1 MPTSLEQ
8 ADGKPGRTA
17 AVATVDQANFRRI
30 IRRNIALPL
39 AVGLVTI
46 AVFAVLIAYLV
57 STVNWVE
64 HSERVIGDANEA
76 LRLAVDRESALRGFL
91 LTGDDAFLAP
101 YQAGQPRFQSQITE
115 LTGLVADNP
124 PQIERL
130 KTIQAIQARWNTYA
144 QQMIDL
150 KRKHQDVTDI
160 VAAGR
165 GKAEFDETR
174 RVFGEFLELE
184 QDLRHQRSDAAR
196 SLTGTTV
203 AVFLVFSVLISAL
216 LAFRGRRDLL
226 NLSGNYDDVLK
237 QQVAHTEQ
245 LQEQVW
251 LRSGQRLLAE
261 KVVGQATA
269 PLVGR
274 AILEFLAQYLD
285 VVVAALYVR
294 DRINGEL
301 RRVAT
306 YGFSAESEQNTRN
319 FHEGEGLV
327 GQAASSRRTIVL
339 QQVPENYI
347 RVVSGTGTGAPTSV
361 IVQPI
366 ENDGAVNG
374 IVEMGFMRAAGAR
387 DQEFLQLVSTNI
399 GDFIEAALYRER
411 LQDALAETQ
420 QLNEELQV
428 QQEELRVSNEGLEE
442 RGRALVESQSRLEAQ
457 QAELEQTNVQLE
469 EYAQRLERQKADLL
483 SAQDELAANA
493 ARLEQSSR
501 YKSEFLANMSHE
513 LRTPLNSS
521 LILARLLQEN
531 RTGNL
536 SDEQV
541 RYAETIHASNSDLLV
556 LINDILDLSKVEA
569 GQITIEPVS
578 VSIDALLQSLREM
591 FEPMAAAKHL
601 QFFAQRA
608 PGVPDTIVTDGQR
621 LTQILRNLLSNALK
635 FTEHGEVALDI
646 AAEADMLRVD
656 VRDTGI
662 GIAED
667 KLEMIFDAFQ
677 QADGSTS
684 RHYGGSGLGLS
695 ISREFAR
702 LLGGRIGVVSDLGRG
717 SVFTLWLPTVFSA
730 EAVATMA
737 QAAPTPAGHLRGVPS
752 GATGIAVASGTF
764 AASGASGAPVT
775 VGDPGAAAALARAA
789 EHGVPATPSAGADNG
804 AAPRTP
810 DAPDAAAG
818 KLTGARAL
826 GGSRA
831 DATRQP
837 IDDDRNNRKHD
848 QRLILAIED
857 DLAFAE
863 ILRDLAHELE
873 FDFIHATDAASGV
886 AMVRDLQPTAV
897 LLDVGLPDRS
907 GLTVLEWLKN
917 DPATRHIPIHIVSA
931 TDHAEKALHLGAVGY
946 TLKPTARTTLEAA
959 IRRLETRLRQHM
971 KRVLVIEDDRA
982 MRESIRALLQSDS
995 TEIVAVAT
1003 LAEALEALERTQFD
1017 CVVTDLALPD
1027 GTGYDLLE
1035 RMAVDTALQTLP
1047 VIVYTGRMLS
1057 GDEEHRLRRYSKSI
1071 IIKGAKSPERLLDE
1085 VTLFLHSVE
1094 SSLAPEQQR
1103 MLRTV
1108 RQRDNA
1114 FEGRTILLAEDDVRN
1129 IFALSHVIEPLGA
1142 RLEIARNGREALDLL
1157 EQGVDV
1163 DLVLMDIMM
1172 PEMDGLTATAQIRA
1186 NPRFSQLPIIALT
1199 AKAMAHD
1206 RLRCLEAGADDY
1218 ISKPIDV
1225 DKLISLC
1232 RVWLRQR

>member
-8 ADGKPGRTA
+8 ADAKPDRNA
-17 AVATVDQANFRRI
+17 AVATVDEANFRRI

-39 AVGLVTI
+39 AVGLVTV

-76 LRLAVDRESALRGFL
+76 LRLAVDRESSLRGFL

-101 YQAGQPRFQSQITE
+101 YQAGQPRFQSQIAE
-115 LTGLVADNP
+115 LTGLVSDNP
-124 PQIERL
+124 PQIEKL

-144 QQMIDL
+144 QQMIDA
-150 KRKHQDVTDI
+150 KRKHQDVSDV

-174 RVFGEFLELE
+174 RIFGEFLEIE
-184 QDLRHQRSDAAR
+184 QDLRRQRSDAAR

-203 AVFLVFSVLISAL
+203 VVFLVFSVLISAL

-226 NLSGNYDDVLK
+226 NLSANYDAVLR

-245 LQEQVW
+245 LQQQVW

-294 DRINGEL
+294 DRVNGEL
-301 RRVAT
+301 RRVTT

-319 FHEGEGLV
+319 FHDGESLV
-327 GQAASSRRTIVL
+327 GQAAFSRRTIVL
-339 QQVPENYI
+339 EQVPDNYI
-347 RVVSGTGTGAPTSV
+347 KVVSGTGAGTPTSV

-366 ENDGAVNG
+366 ENDGMVNG
-374 IVEMGFMRAAGAR
+374 IVEMGFMRPVSVR
-387 DQEFLQLVSTNI
+387 DQEFLQLVSTSI

-442 RGRALVESQSRLEAQ
+442 RGHALVESQARLEAQ

-469 EYAQRLERQKADLL
+469 EYAQRLERQKAELIAAQGEL
-483 SAQDELAANA
+483 SANA

-531 RTGNL
+531 RNGNL
-536 SDEQV
+536 TSEQV

-578 VSIDALLQSLREM
+578 VSIDALLRSLREM
-591 FEPMAAAKHL
+591 FEPMAAARHL
-601 QFFAQRA
+601 RFSAQRA
-608 PGVPDTIVTDGQR
+608 PGVPNTIVTDGQR

-635 FTEHGEVALDI
+635 FTERGEVALNV
-646 AAEADMLRVD
+646 AADEAGLLRFD

-684 RHYGGSGLGLS
+684 RQYGGSGLGLS

-717 SVFTLWLPTVFSA
+717 SVFTLWLPTESPA
-730 EAVATMA
+730 EA
-737 QAAPTPAGHLRGVPS
+737 AAPAARTVPTPAGELHGASSGV
-752 GATGIAVASGTF
+752 
-764 AASGASGAPVT
+764 SGAPGAAGT
-775 VGDPGAAAALARAA
+775 PATARDAERGAAA
-789 EHGVPATPSAGADNG
+789 PAGRGS
-804 AAPRTP
+804 AAPRAS
-810 DAPDAAAG
+810 DASAAGTLNGTRASGGLRSDAA
-818 KLTGARAL
+818 
-826 GGSRA
+826 
-831 DATRQP
+831 RQP
-837 IDDDRNNRKHD
+837 IDDDRDNRKHD
-848 QRLILAIED
+848 QRLILAVED

-917 DPATRHIPIHIVSA
+917 DPDTRHIPIHIVSA

-959 IRRLETRLRQHM
+959 IRRLETRLQQHM

-982 MRESIRALLQSDS
+982 MRESIRALLQGES

-1003 LAEALEALERTQFD
+1003 LGEALEELERTQFD

-1035 RMAVDTALQTLP
+1035 RMAADPALQTLP

-1206 RLRCLEAGADDY
+1206 RQRCLEAGADDY

>member
-1 MPTSLEQ
+1 M
-8 ADGKPGRTA
+8 TA
-17 AVATVDQANFRRI
+17 VGAVDQISFRRI

-39 AVGLVTI
+39 ALGVVTM
-46 AVFAVLIAYLV
+46 ALFVALIAYLV
-57 STVNWVE
+57 NTMSWVE
-64 HSERVIGDANEA
+64 HSERVIGNANEM

-91 LTGDDAFLAP
+91 ITDDETFLAP
-101 YQAGQPRFQSQITE
+101 YQLGQPRFETE
-115 LTGLVADNP
+115 INTLMQLVSDNP
-124 PQIERL
+124 SQVEQL
-130 KTIQAIQARWNTYA
+130 KRIRGVQQRWDQFA
-144 QQMIDL
+144 QEMIDL
-150 KRKHQDVTDI
+150 RRRNLDYTDQ
-160 VAAGR
+160 VKSGR
-165 GKAEFDETR
+165 GKIEFDETR
-174 RVFGEFLELE
+174 RLFGQFLAVEE
-184 QDLRHQRSDAAR
+184 ALRQQRSSDAR
-196 SLTGTTV
+196 SVTFVLVG
-203 AVFLVFSVLISAL
+203 VFLLFSLSISGFIAY
-216 LAFRGRRDLL
+216 RGRRDLV
-226 NLSGNYDDVLK
+226 NLSESYDGVLAR
-237 QQVAHTEQ
+237 QAEHTEV
-245 LQEQVW
+245 LQQQVW

-261 KVVGQATA
+261 KIVGQSSS

-274 AILEFLAQYLD
+274 AILDFLAEYLD
-285 VVVAALYVR
+285 VAVAAMYVR
-294 DRINGEL
+294 DRATSSLKRI
-301 RRVAT
+301 AT
-306 YGFSAESEQNTRN
+306 YGFSRESEQATRT
-319 FHEGEGLV
+319 FREAESLI
-327 GQAASSRRTIVL
+327 GQAAVSRRTLVL
-339 QQVPENYI
+339 HDVPDDYVK
-347 RVVSGTGTGAPTSV
+347 VVSGTGMSPPRNLV
-361 IVQPI
+361 VLPI
-366 ENDGAVNG
+366 ENDGIVNG
-374 IVEMGFMRAAGAR
+374 VVELGFMRNIAPR
-387 DQEFLQLVSTNI
+387 DHEFLQLIANSM
-399 GDFIEAALYRER
+399 GDSIEAALYRER

-469 EYAQRLERQKADLL
+469 DYAKRLERQKADLL
-483 SAQDELAANA
+483 EAQDELAANA

-536 SDEQV
+536 SEEQV

-569 GQITIEPVS
+569 GQITIDSVTVPVDS
-578 VSIDALLQSLREM
+578 MLQSLREM

-601 QFFAQRA
+601 QFSVERA
-608 PGVPDTIVTDGQR
+608 PGVPETFVTDGQR
-621 LTQILRNLLSNALK
+621 VTQILRNLLSNALK
-635 FTEHGEVALDI
+635 FTEHGEVALTV
-646 AAEADMLRVD
+646 AAGDSDTLRFD

-662 GIAED
+662 GIAAD
-667 KLEMIFDAFQ
+667 KLELIFEAFQ

-702 LLGGRIGVVSDLGRG
+702 LLGGRVSVASEPGKG
-717 SVFTLWLPTVFSA
+717 SVFTLWLPLQGIA
-730 EAVATMA
+730 EVQARATQVNEPLTLPVRSKPAPSPVA
-737 QAAPTPAGHLRGVPS
+737 QAASASVSKPAPALS
-752 GATGIAVASGTF
+752 GNAQSTIG
-764 AASGASGAPVT
+764 
-775 VGDPGAAAALARAA
+775 
-789 EHGVPATPSAGADNG
+789 
-804 AAPRTP
+804 
-810 DAPDAAAG
+810 
-818 KLTGARAL
+818 
-826 GGSRA
+826 
-831 DATRQP
+831 
-837 IDDDRNNRKHD
+837 DDRDNRRHED
-848 QRLILAIED
+848 RLILAIED
-857 DLAFAE
+857 DLVFAE
-863 ILRDLAHELE
+863 ILRDLTHELE
-873 FDFIHATDAASGV
+873 FDFVHASDATTGLTL
-886 AMVRDLQPTAV
+886 VRDMQPTAV

-959 IRRLETRLRQHM
+959 IRRLESRLQQRM
-971 KRVLVIEDDRA
+971 KRVLVIEDDAA
-982 MRESIRALLQSDS
+982 MRESIRALLRSDT

-1003 LAEALEALERTQFD
+1003 LADALEQLSTTLFD

-1035 RMAVDTALQTLP
+1035 QLAADVTHQAMP

-1108 RQRDNA
+1108 RQRDNQ

-1129 IFALSHVIEPLGA
+1129 IFALSHVLEPLGA
-1142 RLEIARNGREALDLL
+1142 KLEIARNGREALEALNSGR
-1157 EQGVDV
+1157 EV

-1172 PEMDGLTATAQIRA
+1172 PEMDGLTAIAHIRRDE
-1186 NPRFSQLPIIALT
+1186 RFAHLPIVALT
-1199 AKAMAHD
+1199 AKAMAQD
-1206 RLRCLEAGADDY
+1206 RMRCLEAGADDY

>member
-1 MPTSLEQ
+1 MTAP
-8 ADGKPGRTA
+8 A
-17 AVATVDQANFRRI
+17 AVDQISFRRI
-30 IRRNIALPL
+30 IRRNIGLPL
-39 AVGLVTI
+39 MLGVVTMTLFV
-46 AVFAVLIAYLV
+46 ALIAYLV
-57 STVNWVE
+57 STISWVE
-64 HSERVIGDANEA
+64 HSERVIGDANEM

-91 LTGDDAFLAP
+91 ITGDETFLAP
-101 YQAGQPRFQSQITE
+101 YQLGQPRFETE
-115 LTGLVADNP
+115 IDSLMQLVSDNP
-124 PQIERL
+124 SQVEQLRRIHGV
-130 KTIQAIQARWNTYA
+130 QQHWDQFA
-144 QQMIDL
+144 QEMIDL
-150 KRKHQDVTDI
+150 RRRNMDYTAQVKS
-160 VAAGR
+160 GR
-165 GKAEFDETR
+165 GKIEFDETR
-174 RVFGEFLELE
+174 RLFGQFLGVE
-184 QDLRHQRSDAAR
+184 DALRAQRSSNAR
-196 SLTGTTV
+196 SVTALLVG
-203 AVFLVFSVLISAL
+203 VFLFVSLSISGVIAW
-216 LAFRGRRDLL
+216 RGRRDLV
-226 NLSGNYDDVLK
+226 NLSEAYNGVLAR
-237 QQVAHTEQ
+237 QAEHTEV
-245 LQEQVW
+245 LQQQVW

-261 KVVGQATA
+261 KVVGQSTP

-274 AILEFLAQYLD
+274 AILDFLSQYVD
-285 VVVAALYVR
+285 VAVAALYAR
-294 DRINGEL
+294 DRASGSLKRI
-301 RRVAT
+301 AT
-306 YGFSAESEQNTRN
+306 YGFSHESEIATRSFRDAES
-319 FHEGEGLV
+319 LV
-327 GQAASSRRTIVL
+327 GQAAASRRTLVL
-339 QQVPENYI
+339 NDVPDDYVK
-347 RVVSGTGTGAPTSV
+347 VVSGTGMSKPRNLV
-361 IVQPI
+361 VLPV
-366 ENDGAVNG
+366 ENDGVVNG
-374 IVEMGFMRAAGAR
+374 VVELGFMRSIGPR
-387 DQEFLQLVSTNI
+387 DHEFLQLIANSM

-442 RGRALVESQSRLEAQ
+442 RGRALVESQSRLETQ

-469 EYAQRLERQKADLL
+469 DYAKRLERQKADLL
-483 SAQDELAANA
+483 EAQDELAANA

-536 SDEQV
+536 TEEQV

-569 GQITIEPVS
+569 GHIVIDNEPVAVDS
-578 VSIDALLQSLREM
+578 MLQSLREM
-591 FEPMAAAKHL
+591 FEPMAATKSLAL
-601 QFFAQRA
+601 SVARA
-608 PGVPDTIVTDGQR
+608 PGAPDTIVTDGQR
-621 LTQILRNLLSNALK
+621 VTQILRNLLSNALK
-635 FTEHGEVALDI
+635 FTERGEVALTV
-646 AAEADMLRVD
+646 AASDTDTLRFD

-662 GIAED
+662 GIAAD
-667 KLEMIFDAFQ
+667 KLELIFEAFQ

-702 LLGGRIGVVSDLGRG
+702 LLGGRVSVASEPGKG
-717 SVFTLWLPTVFSA
+717 SVFTLWLPLRPGEAEVA
-730 EAVATMA
+730 EAAHPTRA
-737 QAAPTPAGHLRGVPS
+737 AAPLMHPASSARP
-752 GATGIAVASGTF
+752 
-764 AASGASGAPVT
+764 AASPAPQSVAET
-775 VGDPGAAAALARAA
+775 ALA
-789 EHGVPATPSAGADNG
+789 
-804 AAPRTP
+804 
-810 DAPDAAAG
+810 DAPASLA
-818 KLTGARAL
+818 
-826 GGSRA
+826 
-831 DATRQP
+831 
-837 IDDDRNNRKHD
+837 DDRHARRHEN
-848 QRLILAIED
+848 RLILAIED

-863 ILRDLAHELE
+863 ILRDLTHELD
-873 FDFIHATDAASGV
+873 FDFVHAVDATTGLTL
-886 AMVRDLQPTAV
+886 VRDMQPTAV

-959 IRRLETRLRQHM
+959 IRRLESRLQQRM
-971 KRVLVIEDDRA
+971 KRVLVIEDDAA
-982 MRESIRALLQSDS
+982 MRESIRALLQSET

-1003 LAEALEALERTQFD
+1003 LAGALEQLSATLFD

-1035 RMAVDTALQTLP
+1035 QLAADVAHQAMP

-1108 RQRDNA
+1108 RQRDNH

-1142 RLEIARNGREALDLL
+1142 KLDIARNGREALEALNSGR
-1157 EQGVDV
+1157 EV

-1172 PEMDGLTATAQIRA
+1172 PEMDGLTAISHIRNDA
-1186 NPRFSQLPIIALT
+1186 RFAHLPIIALT
-1199 AKAMAHD
+1199 AKAMAQD

>member
-1 MPTSLEQ
+1 MT
-8 ADGKPGRTA
+8 AIA
-17 AVATVDQANFRRI
+17 AVDQISFRRI

-39 AVGLVTI
+39 ALGVVTM
-46 AVFAVLIAYLV
+46 ALFVALIAYLV
-57 STVNWVE
+57 NTMSWVE
-64 HSERVIGDANEA
+64 HSERVIGNANEM

-91 LTGDDAFLAP
+91 ITGDETFLAP
-101 YQAGQPRFQSQITE
+101 YQLGQPRFETE
-115 LTGLVADNP
+115 INTLMQLVSDNP
-124 PQIERL
+124 SQVEQL
-130 KTIQAIQARWNTYA
+130 KRIRGVQLRWDQFA
-144 QQMIDL
+144 QEMIDL
-150 KRKHQDVTDI
+150 RRRNLDYTDQ
-160 VAAGR
+160 VKSGR
-165 GKAEFDETR
+165 GKIEFDETR
-174 RVFGEFLELE
+174 RLFGQFLSVEE
-184 QDLRHQRSDAAR
+184 ALRQQRSSDAR
-196 SLTGTTV
+196 SVTSVLVG
-203 AVFLVFSVLISAL
+203 VFLLFSLSISGFIAY
-216 LAFRGRRDLL
+216 RGRRDLV
-226 NLSGNYDDVLK
+226 NLSESYDGVLAR
-237 QQVAHTEQ
+237 QAEHTEV
-245 LQEQVW
+245 LQQQVW

-261 KVVGQATA
+261 KIVGQSSS

-274 AILEFLAQYLD
+274 AILDFLAEYLD
-285 VVVAALYVR
+285 VAVAAMYVR
-294 DRINGEL
+294 DRATSSLKRI
-301 RRVAT
+301 AT
-306 YGFSAESEQNTRN
+306 YGFSQESEQATRT
-319 FHEGEGLV
+319 FREAESLI
-327 GQAASSRRTIVL
+327 GQAAVSRRTLVL
-339 QQVPENYI
+339 HDVPDDYVK
-347 RVVSGTGTGAPTSV
+347 VVSGTGMSPPRNLV
-361 IVQPI
+361 VLPI
-366 ENDGAVNG
+366 ENDGIVNG
-374 IVEMGFMRAAGAR
+374 VVELGFMRNIAPR
-387 DQEFLQLVSTNI
+387 DHEFLQLIANSM
-399 GDFIEAALYRER
+399 GDSIEAALYRER

-469 EYAQRLERQKADLL
+469 DYAKRLERQKSDLL
-483 SAQDELAANA
+483 EAQDELAANA

-536 SDEQV
+536 TEEQV

-569 GQITIEPVS
+569 GQI
-578 VSIDALLQSLREM
+578 SIDSETVPVDSMLQSLREM

-601 QFFAQRA
+601 QFSVERA
-608 PGVPDTIVTDGQR
+608 PGVPETFVTDGQR
-621 LTQILRNLLSNALK
+621 VTQILRNLLSNALK
-635 FTEHGEVALDI
+635 FTEHGEVALTVGAGD
-646 AAEADMLRVD
+646 ADPLRFD

-662 GIAED
+662 GIAAD
-667 KLEMIFDAFQ
+667 KLELIFEAFQ

-702 LLGGRIGVVSDLGRG
+702 LLGGRVSVASEPGKG
-717 SVFTLWLPTVFSA
+717 SVFTLWLPLQGPA
-730 EAVATMA
+730 DA
-737 QAAPTPAGHLRGVPS
+737 QARATPVTEALTLPVRSKPAPSP
-752 GATGIAVASGTF
+752 VAN
-764 AASGASGAPVT
+764 AASASVSVARP
-775 VGDPGAAAALARAA
+775 AL
-789 EHGVPATPSAGADNG
+789 
-804 AAPRTP
+804 
-810 DAPDAAAG
+810 
-818 KLTGARAL
+818 LQTGNA
-826 GGSRA
+826 
-831 DATRQP
+831 QP
-837 IDDDRNNRKHD
+837 TIGDDRDNRRHEN
-848 QRLILAIED
+848 RLILAIED
-857 DLAFAE
+857 DLVFAE
-863 ILRDLAHELE
+863 ILRDLTHELE
-873 FDFIHATDAASGV
+873 FDFVHATDATTGLTL
-886 AMVRDLQPTAV
+886 VRDMQPTAV

-946 TLKPTARTTLEAA
+946 TIKPTARTTLEAA
-959 IRRLETRLRQHM
+959 IRRLESRLQQRM
-971 KRVLVIEDDRA
+971 KRVLVIEDDAA
-982 MRESIRALLQSDS
+982 MRASIHALLQSDT

-1003 LAEALEALERTQFD
+1003 LAGALEQLSTTLFD

-1035 RMAVDTALQTLP
+1035 QLAADVTHQAMP

-1108 RQRDNA
+1108 RQRDNQ

-1129 IFALSHVIEPLGA
+1129 IFALSHVLEPLGA
-1142 RLEIARNGREALDLL
+1142 KLDIARNGREALEALNTGR
-1157 EQGVDV
+1157 EV

-1172 PEMDGLTATAQIRA
+1172 PEMDGLTAIAHIRRD
-1186 NPRFSQLPIIALT
+1186 PRFAHLPIVALT
-1199 AKAMAHD
+1199 AKAMAQD
-1206 RLRCLEAGADDY
+1206 RMRCLEAGADDY

>member
-1 MPTSLEQ
+1 MT
-8 ADGKPGRTA
+8 AIA
-17 AVATVDQANFRRI
+17 AVDQISFRRI

-39 AVGLVTI
+39 ALGVVTM
-46 AVFAVLIAYLV
+46 ALFVALIAYLV
-57 STVNWVE
+57 NTMSWVE
-64 HSERVIGDANEA
+64 HSERVIGNANEM

-91 LTGDDAFLAP
+91 ITGDETFLAP
-101 YQAGQPRFQSQITE
+101 YQLGQPRFETE
-115 LTGLVADNP
+115 INTLMQLVSDNP
-124 PQIERL
+124 SQVEQL
-130 KTIQAIQARWNTYA
+130 KRIRGVQLRWDQFA
-144 QQMIDL
+144 QEMIDL
-150 KRKHQDVTDI
+150 RRRNLDYTDQ
-160 VAAGR
+160 VKSGR
-165 GKAEFDETR
+165 GKIEFDETR
-174 RVFGEFLELE
+174 RLFGQFLSVEE
-184 QDLRHQRSDAAR
+184 ALRQQRSSDAR
-196 SLTGTTV
+196 SVTSVLVG
-203 AVFLVFSVLISAL
+203 VFLLFSLSISGFIAY
-216 LAFRGRRDLL
+216 RGRRDLV
-226 NLSGNYDDVLK
+226 NLSESYDGVLAR
-237 QQVAHTEQ
+237 QAEHTEV
-245 LQEQVW
+245 LQQQVW

-261 KVVGQATA
+261 KIVGQSSS

-274 AILEFLAQYLD
+274 AILDFLAEYLD
-285 VVVAALYVR
+285 VAVAAMYVR
-294 DRINGEL
+294 DRATSSLKRI
-301 RRVAT
+301 AT
-306 YGFSAESEQNTRN
+306 YGFSQESEQATRT
-319 FHEGEGLV
+319 FREAESLI
-327 GQAASSRRTIVL
+327 GQAAVSRRTLVL
-339 QQVPENYI
+339 HDVPDDYVK
-347 RVVSGTGTGAPTSV
+347 VVSGTGMSPPRNLV
-361 IVQPI
+361 VLPI
-366 ENDGAVNG
+366 ENDGIVNG
-374 IVEMGFMRAAGAR
+374 VVELGFMRNIAPR
-387 DQEFLQLVSTNI
+387 DHEFLQLIANSM
-399 GDFIEAALYRER
+399 GDSIEAALYRER

-469 EYAQRLERQKADLL
+469 DYAKRLERQKSDLL
-483 SAQDELAANA
+483 EAQDELAANA

-536 SDEQV
+536 TEEQV

-569 GQITIEPVS
+569 GQI
-578 VSIDALLQSLREM
+578 SIDSETVPVDSMLQSLREM

-601 QFFAQRA
+601 QFSVERA
-608 PGVPDTIVTDGQR
+608 PGVPETFVTDGQR
-621 LTQILRNLLSNALK
+621 VTQILRNLLSNALK
-635 FTEHGEVALDI
+635 FTEHGEVALTVGAGD
-646 AAEADMLRVD
+646 ADTLRFD

-662 GIAED
+662 GIAAD
-667 KLEMIFDAFQ
+667 KLELIFEAFQ

-702 LLGGRIGVVSDLGRG
+702 LLGGRVSVASEPGKG
-717 SVFTLWLPTVFSA
+717 SVFTLWLPLQGPA
-730 EAVATMA
+730 DA
-737 QAAPTPAGHLRGVPS
+737 QARATPVPEALTLPVRSKPAPSP
-752 GATGIAVASGTF
+752 VAN
-764 AASGASGAPVT
+764 AASASVSVARP
-775 VGDPGAAAALARAA
+775 AL
-789 EHGVPATPSAGADNG
+789 
-804 AAPRTP
+804 
-810 DAPDAAAG
+810 
-818 KLTGARAL
+818 LQTGNA
-826 GGSRA
+826 
-831 DATRQP
+831 QP
-837 IDDDRNNRKHD
+837 TIGDDRDNRRHEN
-848 QRLILAIED
+848 RLILAIED
-857 DLAFAE
+857 DLVFAE
-863 ILRDLAHELE
+863 ILRDLTHELE
-873 FDFIHATDAASGV
+873 FDFVHATDATTGLTL
-886 AMVRDLQPTAV
+886 VRDMQPTAV

-946 TLKPTARTTLEAA
+946 TIKPTARTTLEAA
-959 IRRLETRLRQHM
+959 IRRLESRLQQRM
-971 KRVLVIEDDRA
+971 KRVLVIEDDAA
-982 MRESIRALLQSDS
+982 MRASIHALLQSDT

-1003 LAEALEALERTQFD
+1003 LAGALEQLSTTLFD

-1035 RMAVDTALQTLP
+1035 QLAADVTHQAMP

-1108 RQRDNA
+1108 RQRDNQ

-1129 IFALSHVIEPLGA
+1129 IFALSHVLEPLGA
-1142 RLEIARNGREALDLL
+1142 KLDIARNGREALEALNTGR
-1157 EQGVDV
+1157 EV

-1172 PEMDGLTATAQIRA
+1172 PEMDGLTAIAHIRRD
-1186 NPRFSQLPIIALT
+1186 PRFAHLPIVALT
-1199 AKAMAHD
+1199 AKAMAQD
-1206 RLRCLEAGADDY
+1206 RMRCLEAGADDY

>member
-1 MPTSLEQ
+1 M
-8 ADGKPGRTA
+8 DGKTEKMTP
-17 AVATVDQANFRRI
+17 VATIDQANFRRI

-39 AVGLVTI
+39 AVGLATVT
-46 AVFAVLIAYLV
+46 VFVALIAYLV
-57 STVNWVE
+57 STMSWVE
-64 HSERVIGDANEA
+64 HSERVIGDANEM
-76 LRLAVDRESALRGFL
+76 LRLAVDRETALRGFL
-91 LTGDDAFLAP
+91 LTGNESFLAP
-101 YQAGQPRFQSQITE
+101 YQIGQPRFQSE
-115 LTGLVADNP
+115 LSDLIGQVADNP
-124 PQIERL
+124 PQVDQL
-130 KTIQAIQARWNTYA
+130 KRIQAVQQRWEAFA

-150 KRKHQDVTDI
+150 KRRDQDVATI
-160 VAAGR
+160 IASGR
-165 GKAEFDETR
+165 GKTEFDETR
-174 RVFGEFLELE
+174 RLFTQFLDVE
-184 QDLRHQRSDAAR
+184 QGLRQQRSSAAR
-196 SLTGTTV
+196 SLTATALG
-203 AVFLVFSVLISAL
+203 VFIAFSLCISAL

-226 NLSGNYDDVLK
+226 NLSENYGAALR
-237 QQVAHTEQ
+237 QQVEHTQE
-245 LQEQVW
+245 LQRQVW
-251 LRSGQRLLAE
+251 LRSGQRLLAD
-261 KVVGQATA
+261 KVVGQSTA

-274 AILEFLAQYLD
+274 AMLEFVAQYID
-285 VVVAALYVR
+285 VVVGALYVR
-294 DRINGEL
+294 DKINGEL
-301 RRVAT
+301 RRIAT
-306 YGFSAESEQNTRN
+306 YGFSAESEQGTRN
-319 FHEGEGLV
+319 FHEGESLV
-327 GQAASSRRTIVL
+327 GQAAASHRPIVL
-339 QQVPENYI
+339 HQVPDNYVK
-347 RVVSGTGTGAPTSV
+347 VVSGTGISAPRSV

-374 IVEMGFMRAAGAR
+374 IIELGFMRPITPR
-387 DQEFLQLVSTNI
+387 DEEFLQLVQNSM

-442 RGRALVESQSRLEAQ
+442 RGRALIESQARLEEQ

-469 EYAQRLERQKADLL
+469 EYAQRLERQQAELL
-483 SAQDELAANA
+483 GALQELAANA

-536 SDEQV
+536 SEEQV

-569 GQITIEPVS
+569 GQITIDVNAVS
-578 VSIDALLQSLREM
+578 VDALLQSLREM
-591 FEPMAAAKHL
+591 FEPMADAKHL
-601 QFFAQRA
+601 QFSVARA
-608 PGVPDTIVTDGQR
+608 PGVPEIIVSDSQR
-621 LTQILRNLLSNALK
+621 VTQILRNLLSNALK
-635 FTEHGEVALDI
+635 FTEHGEVALDV
-646 AAEADMLRVD
+646 AMTEPGTLRID
-656 VRDTGI
+656 VRDSGI
-662 GIAED
+662 GIAAD
-667 KLEMIFDAFQ
+667 KLEMIFEAFQ

-684 RHYGGSGLGLS
+684 RQYGGSGLGLS

-702 LLGGRIGVVSDLGRG
+702 LLGGRISVVSEPGRG
-717 SVFTLWLPTVFSA
+717 SVFTLWLPTEFS
-730 EAVATMA
+730 
-737 QAAPTPAGHLRGVPS
+737 
-752 GATGIAVASGTF
+752 
-764 AASGASGAPVT
+764 
-775 VGDPGAAAALARAA
+775 AAAAASTLADDSASRGLRAPGQRDTSLA
-789 EHGVPATPSAGADNG
+789 SASAGTNG
-804 AAPRTP
+804 AAMTRAALHATDPARPTAIAQPR
-810 DAPDAAAG
+810 APLAP
-818 KLTGARAL
+818 LGATV
-826 GGSRA
+826 GNP
-831 DATRQP
+831 P
-837 IDDDRNNRKHD
+837 IADDRDSRKHEN
-848 QRLILAIED
+848 RLILTIED
-857 DLAFAE
+857 DPAFAE
-863 ILRDLAHELE
+863 ILRDLAHDLD
-873 FDFIHATDAASGV
+873 FDFVHATDGASGV
-886 AMVRDLQPTAV
+886 ALVRDLQPTAV

-959 IRRLETRLRQHM
+959 IRRLETRLQQQM
-971 KRVLVIEDDRA
+971 KRVLVIEDDEA
-982 MRESIRALLQSDS
+982 MRESIRALLKSNS

-1003 LAEALEALERTQFD
+1003 LSEALTQLSTARFD

-1035 RMAVDTALQTLP
+1035 KMAASAALQALP

-1114 FEGRTILLAEDDVRN
+1114 FEDRTILLAEDDVRN

-1142 RLEIARNGREALDLL
+1142 RLEIARNGREALELL
-1157 EQGVDV
+1157 ENGAHV

-1186 NPRFSQLPIIALT
+1186 NPRFAHLPIIALT

-1206 RLRCLEAGADDY
+1206 RQRCLEAGADDY

-1232 RVWLRQR
+1232 RVWLHQR